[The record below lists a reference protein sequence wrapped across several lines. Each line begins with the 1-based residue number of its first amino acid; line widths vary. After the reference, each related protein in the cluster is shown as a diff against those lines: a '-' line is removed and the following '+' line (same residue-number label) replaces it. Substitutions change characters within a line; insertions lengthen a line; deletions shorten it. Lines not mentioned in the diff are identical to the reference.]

1 MFVRKFHVTH
11 QKIYKGRGAEFSE
24 GRVHSV
30 FMADNSVV
38 VWGGGEFEGASPFSE
53 KDIFVTVVTD
63 DS

>member
-1 MFVRKFHVTH
+1 MFVRKIHVTH
-11 QKIYKGRGAEFSE
+11 QKIYKGRGAEFCE

-38 VWGGGEFEGASPFSE
+38 VWEGSLGAPPFR
-53 KDIFVTVVTD
+53 KRHFFVTVVTD

>member
-11 QKIYKGRGAEFSE
+11 QKIYKGRGAEFCE

-38 VWGGGEFEGASPFSE
+38 VCEGEFGAPPFR
-53 KDIFVTVVTD
+53 KDTFC
-63 DS
+63 DSCDR